1 MSNTSGKPLA
11 GKTIIDFSH
20 RLPGPLAGKL
30 LAGLGANVIKIEDAK
45 FKDPF
50 IYGLFAEMDNS
61 FPKWYEE
68 LNKIKDVRRFDFGNS
83 DDHKAIQKLV
93 FEADGII
100 MGIPD
105 KIQAKLGITLSAIEE
120 NVKHSYGIVI
130 PKASKE
136 HMNHMHDLNALALT
150 GLLSLHLRNINSIED
165 VAPPFLPL
173 AGINFGQKMAFDLL
187 GAMYKSKDTNE
198 VQIIESY
205 LYESTQE
212 VFDAFWPKSIRDTD
226 HKFLHNGLY
235 PCYNIYQTSDKHFVV
250 MACVEEKF
258 WVSFKE
264 AFKFEATDDER
275 FETNGE
281 IHDKLRNLFLNM
293 TSQDVLNTL
302 GSLDICINVVK

>member
-1 MSNTSGKPLA
+1 MSSTHEKPLT

-30 LAGLGANVIKIEDAK
+30 LAGLGADVIKIEDAK

-68 LNKIKDVRRFDFGNS
+68 LNANKTVMRFDFKDS
-83 DDHKAIQKLV
+83 AAIEKIQELV
-93 FEADGII
+93 FSADGII
-100 MGIPD
+100 MGIPT
-105 KIQAKLGITLSAIEE
+105 KIQEKLGITLDRINE
-120 NVKHSYGIVI
+120 NVKKSYALVT
-130 PKASKE
+130 PLASKE
-136 HMNHMHDLNALALT
+136 EMSHMHDLNALAMT
-150 GLLSLHLRNINSIED
+150 GLLSLHLRNIKSSDD

-187 GAMYKSKDTNE
+187 GAMYKSKETNKVE
-198 VQIIESY
+198 TINSY

-212 VFDAFWPKSIRDTD
+212 VFDAFWPKDIRETD

-235 PCYNIYQTSDKHFVV
+235 PCYNIYQTSDSHFVI

-258 WVSFKE
+258 WQSFKE

-275 FETNGE
+275 FETNGS
-281 IHDKLRNLFLNM
+281 IHKKLKDLFNSM
-293 TSQDVLNTL
+293 TSQQVKDTL
-302 GSLDICINVVK
+302 GSLDICINLIK

>member
-1 MSNTSGKPLA
+1 MSNTQGKPLA

-30 LAGLGANVIKIEDAK
+30 LAGLGANVIKIEDSK

-68 LNKIKDVRRFDFGNS
+68 LNECKTVKRFDFKS
-83 DDHKAIQKLV
+83 EEDIKEIQKLV

-100 MGIPD
+100 MGIPG
-105 KIQAKLGITLSAIEE
+105 KIQDKLGISIKTIE
-120 NVKHSYGIVI
+120 NTVKNSYGIVI

-136 HMNHMHDLNALALT
+136 HMNHMHDLNALAMT

-187 GAMYKSKDTNE
+187 GAMFKAQETKD

-212 VFDAFWPKSIRDTD
+212 VFDAFWPKSIRETD

-235 PCYNIYQTSDKHFVV
+235 PCYNIYQTSDREFVV
-250 MACVEEKF
+250 IACVEEKF
-258 WVSFKE
+258 WQSFKE
-264 AFKFEATDDER
+264 AFKFDSTDDER
-275 FETNGE
+275 FETSGE
-281 IHDKLRNLFLNM
+281 IHKRLKDLFYSM
-293 TSQDVLNTL
+293 TAQDVRNTL
-302 GSLDICINVVK
+302 GDLDICINVIK

>member
-1 MSNTSGKPLA
+1 MSSTHERPLA

-30 LAGLGANVIKIEDAK
+30 LAGLGADVIKIEDAK

-68 LNKIKDVRRFDFGNS
+68 LNANKTILRLDFNNEAAQEQIRETIF
-83 DDHKAIQKLV
+83 KAD
-93 FEADGII
+93 AII
-100 MGIPD
+100 MGIPK
-105 KIQAKLGITLSAIEE
+105 KIQQKLGITIEDIQK
-120 NVKHSYGIVI
+120 NVKQSFAAVI
-130 PKASKE
+130 PLASKE
-136 HMNHMHDLNALALT
+136 AMSHMHDLNALAMT
-150 GLLSLHLRNINSIED
+150 GLLSLHLRNINSVED

-187 GAMYKSKDTNE
+187 GAMYKSKESNKVETIN
-198 VQIIESY
+198 SY

-212 VFDAFWPKSIRDTD
+212 VFDAFWPKDIRDTD

-235 PCYNIYQTSDKHFVV
+235 PCYNIYQTKDSHFVV

-258 WVSFKE
+258 WQSFRE
-264 AFKFEATDDER
+264 AFSFEASDEDRFKTDGSIHKRLKDL
-275 FETNGE
+275 FGE
-281 IHDKLRNLFLNM
+281 M
-293 TSQDVLNTL
+293 TSQQVKEKL
-302 GSLDICINVVK
+302 GSLDICINLIK